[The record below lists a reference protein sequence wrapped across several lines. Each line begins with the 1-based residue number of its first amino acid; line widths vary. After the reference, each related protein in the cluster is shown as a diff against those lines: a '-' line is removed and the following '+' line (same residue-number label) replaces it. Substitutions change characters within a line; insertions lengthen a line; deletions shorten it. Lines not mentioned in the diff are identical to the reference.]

1 MTFQTYMRSRLKRGK
16 TLYISLNFQL
26 VEILQSEVELISKN
40 QETWEDI
47 ETKTRQYSQ
56 GKLEVALEVPRGTHY
71 LRVTNL
77 ANISQG
83 TWGDYQS
90 PLTYTIE
97 TTYELVEEGE
107 EPWFPPDENAEKWGS
122 VARWIMGFFLLTPAA
137 YLVYSHK
144 RNQVLR
150 MKCA

>member
-1 MTFQTYMRSRLKRGK
+1 MNKDTDNSSWPVID
-16 TLYISLNFQL
+16 ISKSINNGQFTTSINDISD
-26 VEILQSEVELISKN
+26 VYAIEIEAWEDSIHFLEFSISGDIANLEVELISKN

-107 EPWFPPDENAEKWGS
+107 EPWFPPDELS
-122 VARWIMGFFLLTPAA
+122 LI
-137 YLVYSHK
+137 HI
-144 RNQVLR
+144 
-150 MKCA
+150 